1 MESPT
6 LRRTTAA
13 GVQVSPGPAL
23 QNLHRGREKLLEIT
37 VWRWQGPPLPHL
49 TPPGVHLLCEQCLL
63 PRGLL
68 KARATSMPSLSGSR
82 FKRTSANHLSFP
94 SKQTGF
100 MLEVSSKQSFP
111 TQILSSWGQKCN
123 KTERLSASE
132 AREGNASCFV
142 RGPSAGGKAGRSKLS
157 CACAF
162 RQEEGR
168 QYHMEL

>member
-1 MESPT
+1 MCYYYHYYYSYYYFVHPPAFPGRGSHLSRLLILGYESRTPTESPT

-37 VWRWQGPPLPHL
+37 VWRWQGPPLPHPS
-49 TPPGVHLLCEQCLL
+49 PPGVHLLCEQCLL

-68 KARATSMPSLSGSR
+68 KARATSVPSLSGSR
-82 FKRTSANHLSFP
+82 FKKTSADHLSFP

-123 KTERLSASE
+123 KTEPL
-132 AREGNASCFV
+132 GF
-142 RGPSAGGKAGRSKLS
+142 
-157 CACAF
+157 
-162 RQEEGR
+162 
-168 QYHMEL
+168 